1 MKKLLFILL
10 FFLASSIVYGADA
23 EIRGETASGTFL
35 YISVDDTGK
44 INLNQPSAF
53 SDGSNEVNAKVD
65 TDNYVYVNMAKDSR
79 PIAQKTT
86 TNTLATSIPQ
96 TVTPIANQRTVTIV
110 TNETGKYYWV
120 KVGDVDA
127 GEDSGYYTSGGI
139 IVDNASGAVISYYAS
154 PSVKICIIQE

>member
-10 FFLASSIVYGADA
+10 FFLASSIVYGADV
-23 EIRGETASGTFL
+23 EVRGQTASGSFL
-35 YISVDDTGK
+35 YFLLDDTGK
-44 INLNQPSAF
+44 LQLNQPSAF

-79 PIAQKTT
+79 PVAQKTT

-96 TVTPIANQRTVTIV
+96 TITAITNQQTVTIV
-110 TNETGKYYWV
+110 SNEVGKFYWV

-154 PSVKICIIQE
+154 PSVKLCIIQE